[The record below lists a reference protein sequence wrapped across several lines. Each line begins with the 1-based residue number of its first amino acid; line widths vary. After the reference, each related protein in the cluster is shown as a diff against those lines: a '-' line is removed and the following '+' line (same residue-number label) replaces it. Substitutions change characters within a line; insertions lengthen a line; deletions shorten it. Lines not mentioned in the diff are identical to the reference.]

1 MSSSGTSRSAPCGVV
16 WKNACRFSRQAG
28 TRLCLGQQIDQVKP
42 GVSQCSKTTAGSE
55 AFAIFKSL
63 TQTARLRG
71 LDPFQILLDHRREQN
86 TR

>member
-1 MSSSGTSRSAPCGVV
+1 
-16 WKNACRFSRQAG
+16 
-28 TRLCLGQQIDQVKP
+28 
-42 GVSQCSKTTAGSE
+42 VSQCSKTTAGSE

-71 LDPFQILLDHRREQN
+71 LDPFQTLLDHRREQN